1 MAVGPRIEPGDQRV
15 PEGLMPSGFGAR
27 CMRSELG
34 VGVTR
39 QIFSCRQRSATT
51 GVLGL
56 GLGAGSGRRRRQV
69 QLGGGE
75 ACMGEF
81 AEEGSSIHPVKVY

>member
-15 PEGLMPSGFGAR
+15 PEGLMPSGFRAR

-51 GVLGL
+51 GVLG
-56 GLGAGSGRRRRQV
+56 AGSGRRRRQV
-69 QLGGGE
+69 QLGVGE

>member
-1 MAVGPRIEPGDQRV
+1 
-15 PEGLMPSGFGAR
+15 
-27 CMRSELG
+27 MRSKIG

-56 GLGAGSGRRRRQV
+56 GAGGGQRQASEASPAGGRGGLHGRVCRRRVLHPSRQGLLN
-69 QLGGGE
+69 QRKQRLE
-75 ACMGEF
+75 RA
-81 AEEGSSIHPVKVY
+81 VKKRRGDSYR